1 MLQPSWK
8 HGTQSCVKNLDAW
21 HILESRSLFK
31 NPHVEV
37 LEERVSLPGE
47 DRIRTWT
54 TVRRKKAVVI
64 APVTEGGRFVLIHEA
79 RVPVRKWLWE
89 FPAGQVDEADEPSSD
104 AIRETARRELTEE
117 TGYELIPGGDL
128 TFLGHFYSSQG
139 FTDETQHLFLARPV
153 RPTGKSHQPD
163 QSEAIAE
170 CREFTLAELRAMV
183 AGHIIQDANTLG
195 LFARLTAKNL
205 LAD

>member
-1 MLQPSWK
+1 MLRTGWK
-8 HGTQSCVKNLDAW
+8 HGTQCSVDNLDAW
-21 HILESRSLFK
+21 QILESRSLFK

-37 LEERVSLPGE
+37 LQERVSLPGE
-47 DRIRTWT
+47 GRIRTWT
-54 TVRRKKAVVI
+54 TIRRKKAVVI

-89 FPAGQVDEADEPSSD
+89 FPAGQVDDTTGPTLE
-104 AIRETARRELTEE
+104 AIRETAARELTEE
-117 TGYELIPGGDL
+117 TGYELAPGGEL

-139 FTDETQHLFLARPV
+139 FTDETQHLFLAQPV
-153 RPTGKSHQPD
+153 RSTGRGHQPD
-163 QSEAIAE
+163 HSEAIAE
-170 CREFTLAELRAMV
+170 CREFTFAELRAMI

-195 LFARLTAKNL
+195 LFARLVAKNL